1 MEEKKVFDTNNG
13 SKSTANGSNPT
24 LYVQKVL
31 REKILSYKLAPGS
44 KFNQEELAKEFG
56 VSRTPVV
63 KALHKL
69 ETEGLVD
76 NIPQR
81 GFFVHQ
87 LSIKELLELF
97 TLREALELMVVNS
110 VIDKLSEKQ
119 LQMLEEIIAPY
130 HGNWTPQLIE
140 KYWIADQV
148 FHNSLLEMCQNNL
161 VSKVNDTFQVFNRT
175 YMGGLIRKPSES
187 LSDHKIL
194 IKALREKDVETA
206 RRTAVEH
213 VAQSRRSLQ
222 NAIDK
227 LNRLGVDLSK
237 LTVKSFS
244 EEGFTE

>member
-1 MEEKKVFDTNNG
+1 MDNINNG
-13 SKSTANGSNPT
+13 SKSATSGNNPT
-24 LYVQKVL
+24 LYAYKVL

-44 KFNQEELAKEFG
+44 KFNQEELAKELG

-81 GFFVHQ
+81 GFYVHQ
-87 LSIKELLELF
+87 LTIKELMELF
-97 TLREALELMVVNS
+97 TLREALEMMIVNS
-110 VIDKLSEKQ
+110 VINKLSEEQ
-119 LQMLEEIIAPY
+119 LQKLENIIAPF
-130 HGNWTPQLIE
+130 HGTWTPQLIE
-140 KYWIADQV
+140 DYWIADQS
-148 FHNSLLEMCQNNL
+148 FHNTLLEMCQNNL
-161 VSKVNDTFQVFNRT
+161 VSKVNDSFQVFNRT

-194 IKALREKDVETA
+194 IKALRENDIETA

-227 LNRLGVDLSK
+227 LNRLGVDPAK
-237 LTVKSFS
+237 LTVKTLS